1 MKKLAILTAV
11 AGVFVATEV
20 HAQSIEMTV
29 TDVNPI
35 YKTVQRYE
43 DVPFTETVCY
53 RYQRNSEGLL
63 EKVVDNGFGSTQG
76 LIGAGVGVAI
86 GEKIGGGS
94 GNDAAKIVF
103 GLIGNKIGNDI
114 AQRSAPKTSCEEVTT
129 YHRNTY
135 HETVVT
141 GYNVTGTV
149 NGQTVTVERPHQ
161 PAIGS
166 SVSVRLRVW

>member
-20 HAQSIEMTV
+20 QAQSIEMTV

-53 RYQRNSEGLL
+53 RYRRNSEGLL

-129 YHRNTY
+129 YHRNTF

-166 SVSVRLRVW
+166 SISVRLRVW

>member
-1 MKKLAILTAV
+1 MKKLALLTAV
-11 AGVFVATEV
+11 AGVFITAEAQ
-20 HAQSIEMTV
+20 AQSIDMTV

-43 DVPFTETVCY
+43 DVPHTETVCY
-53 RYQRNSEGLL
+53 RYRRNSQGLL
-63 EKVVDNGFGSTQG
+63 EKVIDNGFGSTQG

-86 GEKIGGGS
+86 GENIGGGS
-94 GNDAAKIVF
+94 GNDAAKIIF

-114 AQRSAPKTSCEEVTT
+114 ALNKAPNTSCEEVTT
-129 YHRNTY
+129 YHRNTF

-161 PAIGS
+161 PSIGS
-166 SVSVRLRVW
+166 TISVRLRVW

>member
-20 HAQSIEMTV
+20 QAQSIEMTV

-166 SVSVRLRVW
+166 SISVRLRVW

>member
-20 HAQSIEMTV
+20 QAQSIEMTV

-149 NGQTVTVERPHQ
+149 NGQTVTVERSHQ